1 MRELNEVKVTESILD
16 TVEEFNKQVSAEQQ
30 LERSESTV
38 LFGRK
43 SKLDSL
49 GLVNFIVAAEQQIF
63 ETFEVS
69 VSLADERA
77 LSQKN
82 SPFKTVSSLAK
93 YAYELLK
100 ESE

>member
-1 MRELNEVKVTESILD
+1 MIGLNKVTDCILD
-16 TVEEFNKQVSAEQQ
+16 TVEEFNKQTSEEQQ
-30 LERSESTV
+30 LERSVDTP
-38 LFGRK
+38 LFGRE

-49 GLVNFIVAAEQQIF
+49 GLVNFIVTAEQQMF

-82 SPFKTVSSLAK
+82 SPFKTIKTLAQ

>member
-1 MRELNEVKVTESILD
+1 MIELKKVTDCILN
-16 TVEEFNKQVSAEQQ
+16 TVEEFNKQASEDQQ
-30 LERSESTV
+30 LERSVDTP
-38 LFGRK
+38 LFGRE

-49 GLVNFIVAAEQQIF
+49 GLVNFIVAAEQQIL
-63 ETFEVS
+63 ETFEES
-69 VSLADERA
+69 VSLADEKA

-82 SPFKTVSSLAK
+82 SPFKTVSSLAQ